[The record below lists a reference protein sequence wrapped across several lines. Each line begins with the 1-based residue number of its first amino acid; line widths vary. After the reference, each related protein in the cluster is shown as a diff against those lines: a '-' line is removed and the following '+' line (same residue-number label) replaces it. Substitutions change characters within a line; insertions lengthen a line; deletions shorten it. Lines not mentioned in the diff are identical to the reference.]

1 MLEKDRNLKGRTVLI
16 TGGSRGIGRAT
27 AIAFAEMGARVA
39 INFVQDHQAASR
51 TIDELP
57 NSEQHIAIRAD
68 VSIPAS
74 AEQLVQQVIKEFDQ
88 LDILVNNAGVYIEHP
103 VDESTYE
110 QWQKAWH
117 KTMSINLF
125 GASNLS
131 FCTAQQMIRQ
141 GGGRMV
147 NVSSRGAFRGEPNH
161 PAYGAS
167 KAALNQMSQSMAQ
180 ALAKY
185 NIFVGVVAPGFVETD
200 MAKSVL
206 ESPIGAS
213 IKNESP
219 FRRVAQPDEVAKAIV
234 FLASEAPMFMS
245 GAILDVNGAS
255 YLRS

>member
-1 MLEKDRNLKGRTVLI
+1 MNLKDQCVLI
-16 TGGSRGIGRAT
+16 TGGSRGIGKAT
-27 AIAFAEMGARVA
+27 AMAFAKAGAKVA
-39 INFVQDHQAASR
+39 INFVRDNQSASK
-51 TIDELP
+51 TISRLP
-57 NSEQHIAIRAD
+57 RAEEHIAIKAD
-68 VSIPAS
+68 ISMPAS
-74 AEQLVQQVIKEFDQ
+74 AEQLVQQVVKEFGRIDV
-88 LDILVNNAGVYIEHP
+88 LVNNAGVYIEHP

-110 QWQKAWH
+110 QWQNAWH

-141 GGGRMV
+141 GSGRIV

-185 NIFVGVVAPGFVETD
+185 DIFVGIVAPGFVATD
-200 MAKSVL
+200 MAKNIL
-206 ESPIGAS
+206 DSPLGEG
-213 IKNESP
+213 IKNQSP
-219 FRRVAQPDEVAKAIV
+219 FRRVAEPEEVAKAIL